1 MPWDVA
7 KRILTF
13 FSVVKVDVGHSVN
26 HSIRESVSVSG
37 SVSLRSVLLC
47 FDACFIRAQNLNSF
61 VFLKKEWNFANMY
74 FL

>member
-1 MPWDVA
+1 M
-7 KRILTF
+7 
-13 FSVVKVDVGHSVN
+13 VKCSVN

-74 FL
+74 FLYQWNIFLQSLF